1 MKIAVLGAGA
11 WGTAISIN
19 LCSRHEVRLWARDTA
34 QIEALRADRANRR
47 YLPDFSLPSAIAL
60 TGEVDRALDGAELVL
75 AAVTTNGLRET
86 LRSVRST
93 GRNTPLVWLC
103 KGFESEHARLPHQVC
118 AEELAPDVPRAV
130 LSGPSFAEEVARGLP
145 AALTLASTDGEFA
158 RDAARALHGAALRIY
173 PSEDVL
179 GVEVA
184 GAVKNV
190 MAIAAGISDGLAL
203 GLSARAALITRG
215 LAETTRLGVALG
227 GRAETFMGL
236 AGAGDLILT
245 CTGDLSRNRR
255 VGLALARGTPLD
267 EVLASLG
274 HTAEGVFT
282 ARAVTRLV
290 RELKVEMPITHAVC
304 RVLDDPRQARAAV
317 QDLLARE
324 QKAEY

>member
-1 MKIAVLGAGA
+1 MKIAVIGAGA
-11 WGTAISIN
+11 WGTAISIH
-19 LCSRHEVRLWARDTA
+19 LCPRHEVRLWARDPA
-34 QIEALRADRANRR
+34 QVERLRAERVNRR
-47 YLPDFSLPSAIAL
+47 YLPGFSLPPAIGVTDSLDQAL
-60 TGEVDRALDGAELVL
+60 GGAELALV
-75 AAVTTNGLRET
+75 AVTTNGFRET

-103 KGFESEHARLPHQVC
+103 KGFESERARLPHQVC
-118 AEELAPDVPRAV
+118 ADEMAPGVPSAV

-145 AALTLASTDGEFA
+145 AALVLAATEAGFA
-158 RDAARALHGAALRIY
+158 RDAARALHGTTLRIY
-173 PSEDVL
+173 PSADVV

-190 MAIAAGISDGLAL
+190 MAIAAGISDGLEL

-215 LAETTRLGVALG
+215 LAEMTRLGVALG

-255 VGLALARGTPLD
+255 VGLALARGAPLA
-267 EVLASLG
+267 EVLAGLG

-282 ARAVTRLV
+282 ARAVTKLSGEARI
-290 RELKVEMPITHAVC
+290 EMPITSAVC

-317 QDLLARE
+317 QELLARE